1 MQHLL
6 LGTGGWT
13 PLAVA
18 TWAALPTSACVVIMQ
33 GGAGASWTNCC
44 SSAGNHQ
51 PSLLSLGFKLITGLS
66 VIILLPSHY
75 LHHSTLTG
83 KTCLNL
89 NIKPIQL
96 YYYQCEGHNMYKH
109 IFRYNQSMQSYNH
122 TH

>member
-13 PLAVA
+13 TLAVA

-51 PSLLSLGFKLITGLS
+51 PSLLSLGFKLVTGLS

-75 LHHSTLTG
+75 LQNTTLTG
-83 KTCLNL
+83 ITCL
-89 NIKPIQL
+89 IW
-96 YYYQCEGHNMYKH
+96 M
-109 IFRYNQSMQSYNH
+109 
-122 TH
+122 

>member
-18 TWAALPTSACVVIMQ
+18 SGHLGSALPTSACVVIMQ

-75 LHHSTLTG
+75 LHHTTLTG
-83 KTCLNL
+83 KTCL
-89 NIKPIQL
+89 IW
-96 YYYQCEGHNMYKH
+96 M
-109 IFRYNQSMQSYNH
+109 
-122 TH
+122 